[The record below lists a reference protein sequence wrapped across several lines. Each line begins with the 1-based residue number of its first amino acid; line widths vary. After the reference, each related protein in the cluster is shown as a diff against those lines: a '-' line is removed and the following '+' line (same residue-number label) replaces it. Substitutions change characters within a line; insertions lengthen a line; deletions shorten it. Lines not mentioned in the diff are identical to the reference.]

1 MIENIG
7 KSYMW
12 ISDEEM
18 NMGQIFAVINTT

>member
-1 MIENIG
+1 MTDNIG

-18 NMGQIFAVINTT
+18 NMGEIFSVINTT